1 MPIYRS
7 LPPRRRSK
15 SGLRT
20 KRASAR
26 KTASCGNGRGEERG
40 LDSPPTNATRAP
52 ISSAPSVRPKARA
65 RRWRCRLPTL
75 RRCSSISRKSAA
87 TSLSAR
93 MPCSS
98 SIALAGT
105 PRPISSCPRTSRR
118 SLPSRAPELNPV
130 ENVWQYMRQ
139 NWLSNRV
146 FETYADIVDAI
157 CEAWNKLTARPDIIT
172 SIGMRQWAH
181 VGQR

>member
-118 SLPSRAPELNPV
+118 SGCLR
-130 ENVWQYMRQ
+130 
-139 NWLSNRV
+139 
-146 FETYADIVDAI
+146 
-157 CEAWNKLTARPDIIT
+157 ARPNSIPWRT
-172 SIGMRQWAH
+172 SASTCARIGSPTASSRLTPTSSTPSAKL
-181 VGQR
+181 GTSSPPDPTS